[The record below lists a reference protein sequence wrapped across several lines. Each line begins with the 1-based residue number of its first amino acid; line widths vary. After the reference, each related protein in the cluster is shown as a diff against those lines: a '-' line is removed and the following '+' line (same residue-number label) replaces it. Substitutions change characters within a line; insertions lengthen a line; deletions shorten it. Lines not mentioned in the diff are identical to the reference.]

1 MKTIAVCGFFGDKK
15 VNREEFIAQWV
26 GHVGE
31 LRVPMGWARWQAS
44 RPNGL
49 GTLASFEAQWV
60 GHVGELRGLSFNQD
74 FAEKI
79 ENFEIDV
86 RREAGREFDRLYNQQ
101 HPA

>member
-15 VNREEFIAQWV
+15 VNREEFI
-26 GHVGE
+26 
-31 LRVPMGWARWQAS
+31 
-44 RPNGL
+44 
-49 GTLASFEAQWV
+49 AQWV